1 MKQILDSAQ
10 YVFTPGAANAGTIQF
25 RPDLVT
31 GNTVTLDQI
40 QLITNVTRNTVI
52 YDFGDTTLGE
62 YAFSNATST
71 LTLVASTTGQSAT
84 DTLQIIVDVPVDPY
98 AANPMWGRDPSGNPT
113 TLSLTETGQMLPA
126 DGRTLVGSA
135 AGTAVGTILSLDT
148 TGFGAVSVQLQGT
161 FTGTITFQSS
171 NDLTAWS
178 STAGWSIAGGA
189 TPITTAT
196 AVGQWIFPCVGKF
209 FRVRVTTAGTGNPVA
224 IATLKNA
231 SAWFPASTLS
241 TNTSQ
246 IGGTAVVTGG
256 VAGILAI
263 GGNIAVGS
271 APTANPIPLAWDG
284 TNTRRILTD
293 ASNGGVVLGSN
304 ALTNGQ
310 TLARF
315 SQTVT
320 TPAAT
325 QIKASAGRL
334 TMLTV
339 ANGAAV
345 AGYIHLYNAS
355 SVTLGTTSDVHVYAI
370 PGAVANYTITL
381 PDGGLFFSAGIG
393 AAFTNG
399 TTATDNTVFGTAPTL
414 IANYAFI

>member
-1 MKQILDSAQ
+1 MKQILDPAQ
-10 YVFTPGAANAGTIQF
+10 FVFTPGAANAGTIQF

-31 GNTVTLDQI
+31 GNVVSLDQI
-40 QLITNVTRNTVI
+40 QVITNVTRNVVI
-52 YDFGDTTLGE
+52 YDFGDPALGK
-62 YAFSNATST
+62 FSFNNATST
-71 LTLVASTTGQSAT
+71 LTLAASTTGQSST
-84 DTLQIIVDVPVDPY
+84 DTLQVIVDVPVDPY
-98 AANPMWGRDPSGNPT
+98 APNPIWGRDPNGNPT

-126 DGRTLVGSA
+126 DGRTLVGSR
-135 AGTAVGTILSLDT
+135 AGAAVGTVLQLDT

-171 NDLTAWS
+171 NDATTWTAS
-178 STAGWSIAGGA
+178 AGWAIGGGA
-189 TPITTAT
+189 VPITTAT
-196 AVGQWIFPCVGKF
+196 AVGQWLFPCVGRF
-209 FRVRVTTAGTGNPVA
+209 FRVQVTTAGTGNPIA

-231 SAWFPASTLS
+231 GAWFPASTIS
-241 TNTSQ
+241 TNMAQ
-246 IGGTAVVTGG
+246 IAGTASVTAG
-256 VAGILAI
+256 VAGMAAV

-293 ASNGGVVLGSN
+293 ASSGGVVLGSSTV
-304 ALTNGQ
+304 TNGQ

-315 SQTVT
+315 SQTGL

-345 AGYIHLYNAS
+345 AGYLHLYNAS
-355 SVTLGTTSDVHVYAI
+355 AVTLGTTSDVHVYAI
-370 PGAVANYTITL
+370 PAAVANYPITL
-381 PDGGLFFSAGIG
+381 PDGGLYFSTGIG
-393 AAFTNG
+393 AAFTAAS
-399 TTATDNTVFGTAPTL
+399 TANDNTAFGSAPTL